1 MTEML
6 LRGAALILPA
16 ILLGA
21 CSKPGAQSAPN
32 AATPTPEVAVVRAQ
46 SESVPITR
54 ELVGRLAATRVA
66 QVRARVAG
74 IILTRVYTEGTDVK
88 AGDVLFRID
97 PAQLKATLHA
107 EEAALAKAQAD
118 AVNAALI
125 AKRYTELRDKRTL
138 SQQDLDTALANERTT
153 AAAVKQAQ
161 ANVETARL
169 NLSYATVT
177 APIAGRAGRALV
189 TEGALVGQNEATQ
202 LTTIEQIDPIYVDFS
217 QSVAELAELERPEGK
232 ETGGLRAPPAAKVDI
247 LLPGGRVYPHA
258 GVLDFSDISV
268 DPGTGAV
275 SLRAITA
282 NPSKRLLPGMFVTL
296 RLTTGQIDDAFLI
309 PQAALQRDERGAYLL
324 VVNAEGKVE
333 RRNVETHGMTRSDWI
348 LTGQLADGDQ
358 VIVSGVQ
365 KVKPGAEARVAPP
378 AGDSAQASSEAQAKP

>member
-1 MTEML
+1 M
-6 LRGAALILPA
+6 
-16 ILLGA
+16 
-21 CSKPGAQSAPN
+21 
-32 AATPTPEVAVVRAQ
+32 PTPEVAVVRAKAQ
-46 SESVPITR
+46 SVPVTR

-88 AGDVLFRID
+88 AGDVLFKID
-97 PAQLKATLHA
+97 PAQLEATLHA
-107 EEAALAKAQAD
+107 QEAALAKAEAD
-118 AVNAALI
+118 AANAALV
-125 AKRYTELRDKRTL
+125 AKRYVELREKRTL

-177 APIAGRAGRALV
+177 APIDGRAGRALV

-202 LTTIEQIDPIYVDFS
+202 LTTIEQIDPIYVNFS
-217 QSVAELAELERPEGK
+217 QSVAELAELEK
-232 ETGGLRAPPAAKVDI
+232 ADHGGQPGPAANPEAKVEI
-247 LLPGGRVYPHA
+247 LLPDGSAYPHS
-258 GVLDFSDISV
+258 GTIDFSDMAV

-275 SLRAITA
+275 SLRAVVA

-296 RLTTGQIDDAFLI
+296 RLTTGQIDDAFLL
-309 PQAALQRDERGAYLL
+309 PQAALLRDGAGAYVL
-324 VVNAEGKVE
+324 VVNGEGKVE
-333 RRNVETHGMTRSDWI
+333 QRRVETHGMTRKDWI

-358 VIVSGVQ
+358 VIVSGLQ
-365 KVKPGAEARVAPP
+365 KVKPGAEAKVAPP
-378 AGDSAQASSEAQAKP
+378 AADAGSPAAAHAKP

>member
-74 IILTRVYTEGTDVK
+74 IILTRVYTAGTDVK

-296 RLTTGQIDDAFLI
+296 RLITGQI
-309 PQAALQRDERGAYLL
+309 PQAALQRDEMGAYLL

-365 KVKPGAEARVAPP
+365 KVKPGAEARIAPP